1 VRHTKAAI
9 VLSPITIWTRPPNE
23 AATTHEPTMEHQML
37 TFPILTNE
45 EIVEC
50 MDELRIPVTMGDLSR
65 VRPSR
70 NVLDCAS
77 NDPNA
82 ASALDRLPRAVFT
95 LAQRPPHAQ
104 GLRELPGPA
113 HGRDARHV

>member
-1 VRHTKAAI
+1 MRHTEAAI
-9 VLSPITIWTRPPNE
+9 VLSPITIWTRPLNK
-23 AATTHEPTMEHQML
+23 AATHEPTMEHQML

-70 NVLDCAS
+70 TVLDCAS
-77 NDPNA
+77 ND
-82 ASALDRLPRAVFT
+82 LTLRPRRICF
-95 LAQRPPHAQ
+95 
-104 GLRELPGPA
+104 
-113 HGRDARHV
+113 HVRCST